1 MFEKLRAY
9 YYIYVADTVEKVTD
23 PIREGICDLLPSDEQ
38 IDKFYGN
45 IEKKG
50 NRFFDNLYAIVS
62 DTPYVD
68 GKEMGYNLAS
78 AYYLEEYE
86 LTKVFYNDALA
97 KVKNRKNIF
106 STDKEVLE
114 YILNRRKDDLKVLQ
128 KKKSELQKRVSKI
141 TNKTIYELEDFE
153 LIPENRTVLDLISSK
168 KLREVRLGYFD
179 GFMEAKILYRTKLE
193 SLKKEFETE
202 LNDKITVTEQYIDI
216 YDKIIKEIDA
226 LGRQM
231 VALSF
236 MEGKTNV

>member
-1 MFEKLRAY
+1 M
-9 YYIYVADTVEKVTD
+9 IW
-23 PIREGICDLLPSDEQ
+23 
-38 IDKFYGN
+38 KFY
-45 IEKKG
+45 
-50 NRFFDNLYAIVS
+50 R
-62 DTPYVD
+62 
-68 GKEMGYNLAS
+68 
-78 AYYLEEYE
+78 
-86 LTKVFYNDALA
+86 
-97 KVKNRKNIF
+97 
-106 STDKEVLE
+106 
-114 YILNRRKDDLKVLQ
+114 
-128 KKKSELQKRVSKI
+128 KKSELQKRVSKI

-179 GFMEAKILYRTKLE
+179 GFMEAKMLYRTKLE

-236 MEGKTNV
+236 MEGKTNVWSK